1 MWLWIL
7 LGVTLDIETPRPF
20 VPAASDHIEI
30 VSLDSFLIDLS
41 GAMASTFCHHVRSL
55 WASLDI
61 RLR

>member
-1 MWLWIL
+1 
-7 LGVTLDIETPRPF
+7 

-41 GAMASTFCHHVRSL
+41 GAMASTFCYHVRSL

-61 RLR
+61 HLG